1 VFNHFVMMCHSLCF
15 YEFFVFGHC
24 GYIGNH
30 CLVVLFLKSLIFCV
44 IFMSVFLFY
53 DYFYS
58 VILLFFRYLLT
69 NSLLEVPFDWERG
82 SRCRLEGA
90 ELANKN

>member
-1 VFNHFVMMCHSLCF
+1 MFLRIFCIRTLWLHWQSLF
-15 YEFFVFGHC
+15 SSS
-24 GYIGNH
+24 I
-30 CLVVLFLKSLIFCV
+30 LKSLIFCV

-53 DYFYS
+53 DYFYL
-58 VILLFFRYLLT
+58 VILLFFRYLLP